1 MWAVES
7 PTNQRCQ
14 SCSSTSH
21 RALPCHQ
28 PPIEATTSVI
38 SPCSDDPVGELSGR
52 VEARVVTDDEV
63 QVALQVARCP
73 EELVDPPLRPR
84 GDDDLR
90 PRLPLGLD
98 DALAHAT
105 GPARNDH
112 PTSTEVRERNLGQ
125 ILVMHTAYYL

>member
-1 MWAVES
+1 MGGGE
-7 PTNQRCQ
+7 PDEP
-14 SCSSTSH
+14 
-21 RALPCHQ
+21 ALPVLLVDLPQ
-28 PPIEATTSVI
+28 GLALPPASDRGDDVGDL
-38 SPCSDDPVGELSGR
+38 PVLGDDPVGELSGR

-90 PRLPLGLD
+90 PRLRPGLD
-98 DALAHAT
+98 DALARAT
-105 GPARNDH
+105 APARNDH